1 MAERASERLLRLLGM
16 IGYLDRN
23 DGVSVE
29 QLAAHFGVTPAQVMA
44 DVDTLWMSGT
54 PGYYPHDLIDFD
66 ADSYDRGEIRLTESR
81 GMTRPLR
88 LGTREAVTLLAALSA
103 MVADLG
109 PTLDPEHAAVLRS
122 TLGKLTA
129 ATGEAANA
137 VDVRLA
143 VDGRP
148 DVVAAVRTA
157 LAGGRRLRIRYVN
170 ASDVTSERDVDPLRL
185 TTSDERSYLQAWCLR
200 AGDERLFRLD
210 RVLTAE
216 VLDVPAD
223 AHPGAG
229 RGATAEFRP
238 DPTGAVVTLH
248 LRSTG
253 RWVAET
259 VPVEEVRNLPDGS
272 FEVDVR
278 VGQPAFL
285 RSLLLQ
291 AAQDVLGVR
300 PPEMARDVAER
311 ARGALSAYGD
321 LAATAPPAPNSPTAP
336 NAAPDE
342 GPTG

>member
-1 MAERASERLLRLLGM
+1 VAERASERLLRLLGM

-29 QLAAHFGVTPAQVMA
+29 QLAAHFGVTASQVMA

-66 ADSYDRGEIRLTESR
+66 ADSYDRGEIRLTEAR

-109 PTLDPEHAAVLRS
+109 PSLDPEHEAVLRS

-129 ATGEAANA
+129 ATGDAASA

-148 DVVAAVRTA
+148 DVVAAIRTA
-157 LAGGRRLRIRYVN
+157 LARGRRLRIRYVN
-170 ASDVTSERDVDPLRL
+170 ASDVTSDREVDPLRL
-185 TTSDERSYLQAWCLR
+185 MTSDERSYLQAWCLR

-210 RVLTAE
+210 RVVAAE
-216 VLDVPAD
+216 VLDEPAD
-223 AHPGAG
+223 EHPGAG

-238 DPTGAVVTLH
+238 DASGDVVTLH

-259 VPVEEVRNLPDGS
+259 VPVEGVRNLPDGT

-278 VGQPAFL
+278 VVRPAFL

-291 AAQDVLGVR
+291 AADEVLGVR
-300 PPEMARDVAER
+300 PPEVARDVADR
-311 ARGALSAYGD
+311 ARAALAAYGP
-321 LAATAPPAPNSPTAP
+321 LAG
-336 NAAPDE
+336 PDARA
-342 GPTG
+342 GGVTG

>member
-16 IGYLDRN
+16 IGYLDRH
-23 DGVSVE
+23 DGVPVD
-29 QLAAHFGVTPAQVMA
+29 QLAEHFGVSSSQVMA

-81 GMTRPLR
+81 GMTQPLR

-109 PTLDPEHAAVLRS
+109 PTLEPEHAAVLRS
-122 TLGKLTA
+122 ALDKLAA

-143 VDGRP
+143 VDGLP
-148 DVVAAVRTA
+148 EVVAAIRTA
-157 LAGGRRLRIRYVN
+157 LARGRRLRIRYVN
-170 ASDVTSERDVDPLRL
+170 ASDVTSDRDVDPLRL

-210 RVLTAE
+210 RVLGAE
-216 VLDVPAD
+216 VLDVPAEP
-223 AHPGAG
+223 HPGAG

-238 DPTGAVVTLH
+238 DPTGDVVTLH

-259 VPVEEVRNLPDGS
+259 VPVEEVRNLADGS

-278 VGQPAFL
+278 VVQPAFL
-285 RSLLLQ
+285 RNLLLQ
-291 AAQDVLGVR
+291 AADDLLGVR
-300 PPEMARDVAER
+300 PPEVASDVAAR
-311 ARGALSAYGD
+311 ATEALAAYGP
-321 LAATAPPAPNSPTAP
+321 LAG
-336 NAAPDE
+336 AA
-342 GPTG
+342 G

>member
-1 MAERASERLLRLLGM
+1 VAERASERLLRLLGM

-29 QLAAHFGVTPAQVMA
+29 QLAEHFGVTPSQVMA

-88 LGTREAVTLLAALSA
+88 LGTREAVTLLAALRA

-109 PTLDPEHAAVLRS
+109 PTLDPEQAEVLRS
-122 TLGKLTA
+122 TLAKLTA
-129 ATGEAANA
+129 ATGEAAGA

-148 DVVAAVRTA
+148 EVVAQIRRA
-157 LAGGRRLRIRYVN
+157 LATGRRLRIRYVN
-170 ASDVTSERDVDPLRL
+170 ASDVTSDRDVDPLRM

-210 RVLTAE
+210 RVLAAE
-216 VLDVPAD
+216 VLDAPAEP
-223 AHPGAG
+223 HPGAG
-229 RGATAEFRP
+229 RGATAEFRF
-238 DPTGAVVTLH
+238 DLEGDVATLH

-259 VPVEEVRNLPDGS
+259 VPVEDVRNLPDGS

-278 VGQPAFL
+278 VGQRAFL

-291 AAQDVLGVR
+291 AADDVLGVR
-300 PPEMARDVAER
+300 PPEVARDVAVR
-311 ARGALSAYGD
+311 ARAALAAYGP
-321 LAATAPPAPNSPTAP
+321 LAGPADAPADPTPAA
-336 NAAPDE
+336 
-342 GPTG
+342 G

>member
-29 QLAAHFGVTPAQVMA
+29 QLAAHFGISAAQVMA

-66 ADSYDRGEIRLTESR
+66 ADSYDRGEIRLTEAR

-88 LGTREAVTLLAALSA
+88 LGTREAVTLLAALRA
-103 MVADLG
+103 MAADLG
-109 PTLDPEHAAVLRS
+109 PSLDAEQAEVLRS
-122 TLGKLTA
+122 ALAKLTA
-129 ATGEAANA
+129 ATGDAAGA

-143 VDGRP
+143 LDGRP
-148 DVVAAVRTA
+148 DVVAAIRTG
-157 LAGGRRLRIRYVN
+157 LATGRRLRIRYVN
-170 ASDVTSERDVDPLRL
+170 ASDVTSDREVDPLRL

-210 RVLTAE
+210 RVLAAE
-216 VLDVPAD
+216 VLDTPVAR
-223 AHPGAG
+223 HPGAG

-238 DPTGAVVTLH
+238 DPSGDVVTLH

-259 VPVEEVRNLPDGS
+259 VPVEGVRNLPDGS

-278 VGQPAFL
+278 VAQRAFL

-291 AAQDVLGVR
+291 AADDVLAVR
-300 PPEMARDVAER
+300 PPEVARDVADR
-311 ARGALSAYGD
+311 ARAALAAYGP
-321 LAATAPPAPNSPTAP
+321 LASA
-336 NAAPDE
+336 
-342 GPTG
+342 

>member
-29 QLAAHFGVTPAQVMA
+29 QLAAHFGISAAQVMA

-66 ADSYDRGEIRLTESR
+66 ADSYDRGEIRLTEAR

-88 LGTREAVTLLAALSA
+88 LGTREAVTLLAALRA
-103 MVADLG
+103 MAADLG
-109 PTLDPEHAAVLRS
+109 PSLDAEQAEVLRS
-122 TLGKLTA
+122 ALAKLTA
-129 ATGEAANA
+129 ATGDAAGA

-143 VDGRP
+143 LDGRP
-148 DVVAAVRTA
+148 DVVSAIRTG
-157 LAGGRRLRIRYVN
+157 LATGRRLRIRYVN
-170 ASDVTSERDVDPLRL
+170 ASDVTSDREVDPLRL

-210 RVLTAE
+210 RVLAAE
-216 VLDVPAD
+216 VLDTPVAR
-223 AHPGAG
+223 HPGAG

-238 DPTGAVVTLH
+238 DPSGDVVTLH

-259 VPVEEVRNLPDGS
+259 VPVEGVRNLPDGS

-278 VGQPAFL
+278 VAQRAFL

-291 AAQDVLGVR
+291 AAGDVLAVR
-300 PPEMARDVAER
+300 PPEVARDVADR
-311 ARGALSAYGD
+311 ARAALAAYGP
-321 LAATAPPAPNSPTAP
+321 LAST
-336 NAAPDE
+336 
-342 GPTG
+342 

>member
-23 DGVSVE
+23 DGVSVD
-29 QLAAHFGVTPAQVMA
+29 QLAEHFGVSSSQVVA

-66 ADSYDRGEIRLTESR
+66 ADSYDRGEIRLTEAR

-88 LGTREAVTLLAALSA
+88 LGTREAVTLLAALST

-109 PTLDPEHAAVLRS
+109 PTLDPEHLAVLRS

-148 DVVAAVRTA
+148 DVVAAIRTA
-157 LAGGRRLRIRYVN
+157 LVSGRRLRIRYVN
-170 ASDVTSERDVDPLRL
+170 ASDVTSDRDVDPLRL
-185 TTSDERSYLQAWCLR
+185 MTSDERSYLQAWCRR

-210 RVLTAE
+210 RVLAAE
-216 VLDVPAD
+216 VLDVPAEP
-223 AHPGAG
+223 HPGAG

-238 DPTGAVVTLH
+238 DPAGDVVTLH

-259 VPVEEVRNLPDGS
+259 VPVEGVRNLPDGT

-278 VGQPAFL
+278 IGQPAFL
-285 RSLLLQ
+285 RQLLLQ
-291 AAQDVLGVR
+291 AAEELLAVR
-300 PPEMARDVAER
+300 PPEVARDVAAR
-311 ARGALSAYGD
+311 AGEALAAYGP
-321 LAATAPPAPNSPTAP
+321 LAGRSGA
-336 NAAPDE
+336 D
-342 GPTG
+342 GIG

>member
-1 MAERASERLLRLLGM
+1 VRHVAERASERLLRLLGM

-23 DGVSVE
+23 DGVSVD
-29 QLAAHFGVTPAQVMA
+29 QLAEHFGVTSSQVMA

-66 ADSYDRGEIRLTESR
+66 ADSYDRGEIRLTEAR

-88 LGTREAVTLLAALSA
+88 LGTREAVTLVAALST

-109 PTLDPEHAAVLRS
+109 PTLDPEHLAVLRS
-122 TLGKLTA
+122 TLDKLTA

-148 DVVAAVRTA
+148 DVVAAIRRA
-157 LAGGRRLRIRYVN
+157 LADGRRLRIRYVN
-170 ASDVTSERDVDPLRL
+170 ASDVTSDRDVDPLRL

-210 RVLTAE
+210 RVLAAE
-216 VLDVPAD
+216 VLDAPAEP
-223 AHPGAG
+223 HPGAG

-238 DPTGAVVTLH
+238 DPAGDVVTLH

-253 RWVAET
+253 RWVAES
-259 VPVEEVRNLPDGS
+259 VPVEDVRNLPDGT
-272 FEVDVR
+272 FEVDLR
-278 VGQPAFL
+278 IGQPAFL
-285 RSLLLQ
+285 RNLLLQ
-291 AAQDVLGVR
+291 AAEDLLAVR
-300 PPEMARDVAER
+300 PPEVARDVAAR
-311 ARGALSAYGD
+311 ARAALAAYGP
-321 LAATAPPAPNSPTAP
+321 LAVRPPGADA
-336 NAAPDE
+336 
-342 GPTG
+342 GTG

>member
-23 DGVSVE
+23 DGVSVD
-29 QLAAHFGVTPAQVMA
+29 QLAEHFGVSSSQVMA

-66 ADSYDRGEIRLTESR
+66 ADSYDRGEIRLTEAR

-88 LGTREAVTLLAALSA
+88 LGTREAVTLVAALTA

-109 PTLDPEHAAVLRS
+109 PTLDPERADVLRS
-122 TLGKLTA
+122 ALRKLTA
-129 ATGEAANA
+129 ATGEAAGA

-157 LAGGRRLRIRYVN
+157 LARGRRLRIRYVN
-170 ASDVTSERDVDPLRL
+170 ASDVTSDRDVDPLRM
-185 TTSDERSYLQAWCLR
+185 TTSDERSYLQAWCLS

-210 RVLTAE
+210 RVLAAE
-216 VLDVPAD
+216 VLEVPAEP
-223 AHPGAG
+223 HPGAG
-229 RGATAEFRP
+229 LGATVEFRP
-238 DPTGAVVTLH
+238 DPSGQVVTLH

-259 VPVEEVRNLPDGS
+259 VPVEEVRNLEDGT

-278 VGQPAFL
+278 VGQPTFL
-285 RSLLLQ
+285 RGLLLQ
-291 AAQDVLGVR
+291 AADDLVGVR
-300 PPEMARDVAER
+300 PSEVARDVAEHAR
-311 ARGALSAYGD
+311 AALAAYGALAV
-321 LAATAPPAPNSPTAP
+321 PPA
-336 NAAPDE
+336 
-342 GPTG
+342 GLTG

>member
-29 QLAAHFGVTPAQVMA
+29 QLAAHFGVTASQVMA

-66 ADSYDRGEIRLTESR
+66 ADSYDRGEIRLTEAR

-109 PTLDPEHAAVLRS
+109 PSLDPEHEAVLRS

-129 ATGEAANA
+129 ATGDAASA

-148 DVVAAVRTA
+148 DVVAAIRTA
-157 LAGGRRLRIRYVN
+157 LARGRRLRIRYVN
-170 ASDVTSERDVDPLRL
+170 ASDVTSDREVDPLRL
-185 TTSDERSYLQAWCLR
+185 MTSDERSYLQAWCLR

-210 RVLTAE
+210 RVVAAE

-223 AHPGAG
+223 EHPGAG

-238 DPTGAVVTLH
+238 DASGDVVTLH

-259 VPVEEVRNLPDGS
+259 VPVEGVRNLADGT

-278 VGQPAFL
+278 VVRPAFL

-291 AAQDVLGVR
+291 AADEVLGVR
-300 PPEMARDVAER
+300 PPEVARDVADR
-311 ARGALSAYGD
+311 ARAALAAYGP
-321 LAATAPPAPNSPTAP
+321 LAG
-336 NAAPDE
+336 PDVRTDRV
-342 GPTG
+342 TG

>member
-29 QLAAHFGVTPAQVMA
+29 QLAAHFGISAAQVMA

-66 ADSYDRGEIRLTESR
+66 ADSYDRGEIRLTEAR

-88 LGTREAVTLLAALSA
+88 LGTREAVTLLAALRA
-103 MVADLG
+103 MAADLG
-109 PTLDPEHAAVLRS
+109 PSLDAEQAEVLRS
-122 TLGKLTA
+122 ALAKLTA
-129 ATGEAANA
+129 ATGDAAGA

-143 VDGRP
+143 LDGRP
-148 DVVAAVRTA
+148 DVVSAIRTG
-157 LAGGRRLRIRYVN
+157 LATGRRLRIRYVN
-170 ASDVTSERDVDPLRL
+170 ASDVTSDREVDPLRL

-210 RVLTAE
+210 RVLAAE
-216 VLDVPAD
+216 VLDTPVAR
-223 AHPGAG
+223 HPGAG

-238 DPTGAVVTLH
+238 DPSGDVVTLH

-259 VPVEEVRNLPDGS
+259 VPVEGVRNLPDGS

-278 VGQPAFL
+278 VAQRAFL

-291 AAQDVLGVR
+291 AADDVLAVR
-300 PPEMARDVAER
+300 PPEVARDVADR
-311 ARGALSAYGD
+311 ARAALAAYGP
-321 LAATAPPAPNSPTAP
+321 LAQP
-336 NAAPDE
+336 
-342 GPTG
+342 

>member
-109 PTLDPEHAAVLRS
+109 PTLDPEHAEVLRS

-216 VLDVPAD
+216 VLDVPAGP
-223 AHPGAG
+223 HPGAG

-259 VPVEEVRNLPDGS
+259 VPVEAVRNLADGS

-278 VGQPAFL
+278 VNQPAFL

-291 AAQDVLGVR
+291 AAQEVLGVS
-300 PPEMARDVAER
+300 PPEMAHDVAER
-311 ARGALSAYGD
+311 ARGALAAYGA
-321 LAATAPPAPNSPTAP
+321 LAAPGS
-336 NAAPDE
+336 

>member
-29 QLAAHFGVTPAQVMA
+29 QLAAHFGVTPSQVMA

-109 PTLDPEHAAVLRS
+109 PTLDEERATVLRS
-122 TLGKLTA
+122 TLAKLTA
-129 ATGEAANA
+129 ATGDAANA

-148 DVVAAVRTA
+148 DVVAAIRTA
-157 LAGGRRLRIRYVN
+157 LAQHRRLRIRYVN
-170 ASDVTSERDVDPLRL
+170 ASDVTSDRDVDPLRL
-185 TTSDERSYLQAWCLR
+185 MTSDERSYLQAWCLR

-216 VLDVPAD
+216 VLDVPA
-223 AHPGAG
+223 ASHPGAG

-238 DPTGAVVTLH
+238 DPAGDVVTLH

-259 VPVEEVRNLPDGS
+259 VPVEQVRNLADGT

-278 VGQPAFL
+278 IGQPAFL
-285 RSLLLQ
+285 RSLLPQ
-291 AAQDVLGVR
+291 AADDLLGVR
-300 PPEMARDVAER
+300 PPEVARDVAVR
-311 ARGALSAYGD
+311 ARAALAAYGP
-321 LAATAPPAPNSPTAP
+321 LARGGSADGAT
-336 NAAPDE
+336 
-342 GPTG
+342 G

>member
-16 IGYLDRN
+16 IGYLDRH
-23 DGVSVE
+23 DGVPVD
-29 QLAAHFGVTPAQVMA
+29 QLAEHFGVSSSQVMA

-66 ADSYDRGEIRLTESR
+66 ADSYDRGEIRLTEAR
-81 GMTRPLR
+81 GMTQPLR
-88 LGTREAVTLLAALSA
+88 LGTREAVTLLAALTA

-109 PTLDPEHAAVLRS
+109 PTLEPEHAAVLRS
-122 TLGKLTA
+122 ALDKLAA

-143 VDGRP
+143 VDGLP
-148 DVVAAVRTA
+148 EVVAAIRTA
-157 LAGGRRLRIRYVN
+157 LARGRRLRIRYVN
-170 ASDVTSERDVDPLRL
+170 ASDVTSDRDVDPLRL

-210 RVLTAE
+210 RVLGAE
-216 VLDVPAD
+216 VLDVPAEP
-223 AHPGAG
+223 HPGAG

-238 DPTGAVVTLH
+238 DPTGDVVTLH

-259 VPVEEVRNLPDGS
+259 VPVEEVRNLDDGS

-278 VGQPAFL
+278 VVQPAFL
-285 RSLLLQ
+285 RNLLLQ
-291 AAQDVLGVR
+291 AADDLLGVR
-300 PPEMARDVAER
+300 PPEVARDVASR
-311 ARGALSAYGD
+311 AREALAAYGP
-321 LAATAPPAPNSPTAP
+321 LAG
-336 NAAPDE
+336 AA
-342 GPTG
+342 G

>member
-29 QLAAHFGVTPAQVMA
+29 QLAAHFGITSAQVMA

-66 ADSYDRGEIRLTESR
+66 ADSYDRGEIRLTEAR

-88 LGTREAVTLLAALSA
+88 LGTREAVTLLAALRA

-109 PTLDPEHAAVLRS
+109 ASLDDEQAAVLRS
-122 TLGKLTA
+122 ALGKLTA
-129 ATGEAANA
+129 ATGDAAGA

-148 DVVAAVRTA
+148 DVVAAIRTA
-157 LAGGRRLRIRYVN
+157 LAEGRRLRIRYVN
-170 ASDVTSERDVDPLRL
+170 ASDVTSDREVDPLRL
-185 TTSDERSYLQAWCLR
+185 MTSDQRSYLLAWCLR
-200 AGDERLFRLD
+200 AGDERQFRLD
-210 RVLTAE
+210 RVVAAE

-223 AHPGAG
+223 RHPGAG

-238 DPTGAVVTLH
+238 DPSGDVVTLH

-259 VPVEEVRNLPDGS
+259 VPVEAVRNLPDGS

-278 VGQPAFL
+278 VAQRAFL

-291 AAQDVLGVR
+291 AAQEVLAVR
-300 PPEMARDVAER
+300 PPEVARDVAGR
-311 ARGALSAYGD
+311 ARAALAAYGP
-321 LAATAPPAPNSPTAP
+321 LAQP
-336 NAAPDE
+336 
-342 GPTG
+342 

>member
-23 DGVSVE
+23 DGVSVDRLAE
-29 QLAAHFGVTPAQVMA
+29 QFGVTSSQVMA

-66 ADSYDRGEIRLTESR
+66 ADSYDRGEIRLTEAR

-88 LGTREAVTLLAALSA
+88 LGTREAVTLVAALTA

-109 PTLDPEHAAVLRS
+109 PTLDPEHADVLRS
-122 TLGKLTA
+122 ALRKLTD
-129 ATGEAANA
+129 ATGEAAGA

-157 LAGGRRLRIRYVN
+157 LANGRRLRIRYVN
-170 ASDVTSERDVDPLRL
+170 ASDVTSDRDVDPLRM
-185 TTSDERSYLQAWCLR
+185 TTSDERSYLQAWCLG

-210 RVLTAE
+210 RVLAAE
-216 VLDVPAD
+216 VLDVAAEP
-223 AHPGAG
+223 HPGAG

-238 DPTGAVVTLH
+238 DPSGAVVTLH

-259 VPVEEVRNLPDGS
+259 VPVEEVRNLDDGT

-278 VGQPAFL
+278 IGQPAFL
-285 RSLLLQ
+285 RGLLLQ
-291 AAQDVLGVR
+291 AADDLVAVR
-300 PPEMARDVAER
+300 PPEVARDVTEHAR
-311 ARGALSAYGD
+311 AALAAYGP
-321 LAATAPPAPNSPTAP
+321 LAVPPA
-336 NAAPDE
+336 
-342 GPTG
+342 GWTG

>member
-1 MAERASERLLRLLGM
+1 MAERAGERLLRLLGM

-23 DGVSVE
+23 DGVPVDR
-29 QLAAHFGVTPAQVMA
+29 LAEHFGVSTSQVMA
-44 DVDTLWMSGT
+44 DVETLWMSGT

-66 ADSYDRGEIRLTESR
+66 ADSYDRGEIRLTEAR
-81 GMTRPLR
+81 GMTLPLR

-109 PTLDPEHAAVLRS
+109 PTLDPERAAVLRS

-148 DVVAAVRTA
+148 DVVAAIRTA
-157 LAGGRRLRIRYVN
+157 LAERRRLRIRYVN
-170 ASDVTSERDVDPLRL
+170 ASDTTSDRDVDPLRL
-185 TTSDERSYLQAWCLR
+185 MTSDERSYLQAWCLR

-210 RVLTAE
+210 RVLAAE

-229 RGATAEFRP
+229 RGATAEFHP
-238 DPTGAVVTLH
+238 SPSGEMATLH
-248 LRSTG
+248 LRSRG
-253 RWVAET
+253 RWVAES
-259 VPVEEVRNLPDGS
+259 VPVEAVRNLPDGS

-278 VGQPAFL
+278 VAQPAWL
-285 RSLLLQ
+285 RALLLQ
-291 AAQDVLGVR
+291 AADDLLAVR
-300 PPEMARDVAER
+300 PPEVAHDVAELAR
-311 ARGALSAYGD
+311 AALAAYGP
-321 LAATAPPAPNSPTAP
+321 LAA
-336 NAAPDE
+336 

>member
-16 IGYLDRN
+16 IGYLDRH
-23 DGVSVE
+23 DGVPVD
-29 QLAAHFGVTPAQVMA
+29 QLAEHFGVSSSQVMA

-81 GMTRPLR
+81 GMTQPLR

-109 PTLDPEHAAVLRS
+109 PTLEPEHAAVLRS
-122 TLGKLTA
+122 ALDKLAA

-143 VDGRP
+143 VDGLP
-148 DVVAAVRTA
+148 EVVAAIRTA
-157 LAGGRRLRIRYVN
+157 LARGRRLRIRYVN
-170 ASDVTSERDVDPLRL
+170 ASDVTSDRDVDPLRL

-210 RVLTAE
+210 RVIGAE

-223 AHPGAG
+223 PHPGAG

-238 DPTGAVVTLH
+238 DPTGDVVTLH

-259 VPVEEVRNLPDGS
+259 VPVEEVRNLADGS

-278 VGQPAFL
+278 VVQPAFL
-285 RSLLLQ
+285 RNLLLQ
-291 AAQDVLGVR
+291 AADDLLGVR
-300 PPEMARDVAER
+300 PPEVARDVAAR
-311 ARGALSAYGD
+311 ATEALAAYGP
-321 LAATAPPAPNSPTAP
+321 LAG
-336 NAAPDE
+336 AA
-342 GPTG
+342 G

>member
-1 MAERASERLLRLLGM
+1 
-16 IGYLDRN
+16 
-23 DGVSVE
+23 
-29 QLAAHFGVTPAQVMA
+29 
-44 DVDTLWMSGT
+44 MSGT

-66 ADSYDRGEIRLTESR
+66 ADSYDRGEIRLTEAR

-88 LGTREAVTLLAALSA
+88 LGTREAVTLLAALST

-109 PTLDPEHAAVLRS
+109 PTLDAEHLAVLRS

-148 DVVAAVRTA
+148 DVVAAIRTA
-157 LAGGRRLRIRYVN
+157 LASGRRLRIRYVN
-170 ASDVTSERDVDPLRL
+170 ASDVTSDRDVDPLRL
-185 TTSDERSYLQAWCLR
+185 MTSDERSYLQAWCLR

-210 RVLTAE
+210 RVLAAE
-216 VLDVPAD
+216 VLDVPAEP
-223 AHPGAG
+223 HPGAG

-238 DPTGAVVTLH
+238 DPAGDVVTLH

-259 VPVEEVRNLPDGS
+259 VPVEEVRNLPDGT

-278 VGQPAFL
+278 IAQPAFL
-285 RSLLLQ
+285 RNLLLQ
-291 AAQDVLGVR
+291 AAEDLLGVQ
-300 PPEMARDVAER
+300 PPEVGRDVAAR
-311 ARGALSAYGD
+311 ARDALAAYGP
-321 LAATAPPAPNSPTAP
+321 LAGPAGA
-336 NAAPDE
+336 D
-342 GPTG
+342 GIG

>member
-1 MAERASERLLRLLGM
+1 
-16 IGYLDRN
+16 
-23 DGVSVE
+23 
-29 QLAAHFGVTPAQVMA
+29 
-44 DVDTLWMSGT
+44 MSGT

-66 ADSYDRGEIRLTESR
+66 ADSYDRGEIRLTEAR

-109 PTLDPEHAAVLRS
+109 PTFEPEQAEVLRS
-122 TLGKLTA
+122 TLAKLTA
-129 ATGEAANA
+129 ATGEAAGA

-148 DVVAAVRTA
+148 EVVAAIRRA
-157 LAGGRRLRIRYVN
+157 LATGRRLRIRYVN
-170 ASDVTSERDVDPLRL
+170 ASDVTSDRDVDPLRM

-210 RVLTAE
+210 RVLAAE
-216 VLDVPAD
+216 VLDAPAEP
-223 AHPGAG
+223 HPGAG
-229 RGATAEFRP
+229 RGATAEFRF
-238 DPTGAVVTLH
+238 DLTGDVATLH

-259 VPVEEVRNLPDGS
+259 VPVEAVRNLPDGS

-278 VGQPAFL
+278 VGQRAFL

-291 AAQDVLGVR
+291 AADDVLGVR
-300 PPEMARDVAER
+300 PPEVARDVAAR
-311 ARGALSAYGD
+311 ARAALAAYGP
-321 LAATAPPAPNSPTAP
+321 LA
-336 NAAPDE
+336 
-342 GPTG
+342 G

>member
-1 MAERASERLLRLLGM
+1 VPRVAERASERLLRLLGM

-23 DGVSVE
+23 DGVSVD
-29 QLAAHFGVTPAQVMA
+29 QLAEHFGVSSSQVMA

-66 ADSYDRGEIRLTESR
+66 ADSYDRGEIRLTEAR

-88 LGTREAVTLLAALSA
+88 LGTREAVTLLAALST

-109 PTLDPEHAAVLRS
+109 PTLDAEHLAVLRS

-148 DVVAAVRTA
+148 DVVAAIRTA
-157 LAGGRRLRIRYVN
+157 LASGRRLRIRYVN
-170 ASDVTSERDVDPLRL
+170 ASDVTSDRDVDPLRL
-185 TTSDERSYLQAWCLR
+185 MTSDERSYLQAWCLR

-210 RVLTAE
+210 RVLAAE
-216 VLDVPAD
+216 VLDVPAEP
-223 AHPGAG
+223 HPGAG

-238 DPTGAVVTLH
+238 DPAGDVVTLH

-259 VPVEEVRNLPDGS
+259 VPVEEVRNLPDGT

-278 VGQPAFL
+278 IAQPAFL
-285 RSLLLQ
+285 RNLLLQ
-291 AAQDVLGVR
+291 AAEDLLGVQ
-300 PPEMARDVAER
+300 PPEVGRDVAAR
-311 ARGALSAYGD
+311 ARDA
-321 LAATAPPAPNSPTAP
+321 LAASGPLAGPAGA
-336 NAAPDE
+336 D
-342 GPTG
+342 GIG

>member
-23 DGVSVE
+23 EGVSVA
-29 QLAAHFGVTPAQVMA
+29 QLAEHFGVPTAQVVA

-66 ADSYDRGEIRLTESR
+66 ADSYDRGVIRLTEAR

-88 LGTREAVTLLAALSA
+88 LGTREAVTLVAALSA

-109 PTLDPEHAAVLRS
+109 PTLDPERAEVLRS
-122 TLGKLTA
+122 ALAKLTA
-129 ATGEAANA
+129 ATGEASSA

-148 DVVAAVRTA
+148 DVVAAIRTA
-157 LAGGRRLRIRYVN
+157 LVERRRLRIRYVN
-170 ASDVTSERDVDPLRL
+170 ASDVTSDRDVDPLRL
-185 TTSDERSYLQAWCLR
+185 MTSDERSYLQAWCHR

-210 RVLTAE
+210 RVVAAE
-216 VLDVPAD
+216 VLDVPVD

-229 RGATAEFRP
+229 RGATAQFRP
-238 DPTGAVVTLH
+238 DAASDVVTLH

-253 RWVAET
+253 RWVAES
-259 VPVEEVRNLPDGS
+259 VPVEEVRNLDDGS

-278 VGQPAFL
+278 VDQPAFL
-285 RSLLLQ
+285 RRLVLQ
-291 AAQDVLGVR
+291 AADDLVAVR
-300 PPEMARDVAER
+300 PPEVAHDVAER
-311 ARGALSAYGD
+311 ARAALASYGEPAGGASDGALAAGPGD
-321 LAATAPPAPNSPTAP
+321 RP
-336 NAAPDE
+336 
-342 GPTG
+342 GVTG

>member
-1 MAERASERLLRLLGM
+1 MAERAGERLLRLLGM

-23 DGVSVE
+23 DGVPVD
-29 QLAAHFGVTPAQVMA
+29 QLAGHFGVSTSQVMA
-44 DVDTLWMSGT
+44 DIDTLWMSGT

-66 ADSYDRGEIRLTESR
+66 ADSYDRGEIRLTNAR
-81 GMTRPLR
+81 GMTPPLR

-109 PTLDPEHAAVLRS
+109 PTLDPERAAVLRS

-148 DVVAAVRTA
+148 DVVAAIRTA
-157 LAGGRRLRIRYVN
+157 LAERRRLRIRYVN
-170 ASDVTSERDVDPLRL
+170 AADTTSDRDVDPLRL
-185 TTSDERSYLQAWCLR
+185 MTSDERSYLQAWCLR

-210 RVLTAE
+210 RVLAAE

-229 RGATAEFRP
+229 RGATAEFHP
-238 DPTGAVVTLH
+238 NPTSNVVTLH
-248 LRSTG
+248 LRSQG
-253 RWVAET
+253 RWVAES
-259 VPVEEVRNLPDGS
+259 VPVEAVRNLPDGS

-278 VGQPAFL
+278 VAQPAWL
-285 RSLLLQ
+285 RALLLQ
-291 AAQDVLGVR
+291 AADDLLAVR
-300 PPEMARDVAER
+300 PPEVAHDVAEL
-311 ARGALSAYGD
+311 ARSALAAYGAL
-321 LAATAPPAPNSPTAP
+321 AA
-336 NAAPDE
+336 